1 MKCFTAVPAAPADLP
16 CMAHLSSNSSTRRAG
31 IAAALAWFVLASP
44 AAAQREEAV
53 SKAATLRTA
62 AAGSADVVKRSQ
74 AEAGQ
79 PVVYKPPRRGSPRG
93 RVAGGVRKGNVA
105 LPEPL
110 ALAPDHVA
118 ETISASPSL
127 FWHLDGT
134 PPESARIVF
143 TLIEAGAV
151 APIVERALPLP
162 SAAGIQRVR
171 LADFGV
177 TLERDVEY
185 EWSISLQPAGE
196 DHTSDVVSQKYVR
209 RVDPGEL
216 GGRAPSARAFA
227 EQGLWYDALEALSD
241 AIDHAPGDALLRAQR
256 DSLLRQAG
264 LDAALAQARP

>member
-1 MKCFTAVPAAPADLP
+1 
-16 CMAHLSSNSSTRRAG
+16 MAHLSSKSSARRAG
-31 IAAALAWFVLASP
+31 IAAALAFLVLASP

-53 SKAATLRTA
+53 SKDASLRAAAAT
-62 AAGSADVVKRSQ
+62 SEVVKRSRD
-74 AEAGQ
+74 EAGQ

-93 RVAGGVRKGNVA
+93 RVAGGSRSAIAA

-134 PPESARIVF
+134 PPETARIVF
-143 TLIEAGAV
+143 TLIEASAV
-151 APIVERALPLP
+151 TPIVERQLPLP
-162 SAAGIQRVR
+162 ASAGIQRVR
-171 LADFGV
+171 LADLGI
-177 TLERDVEY
+177 TLDRDVEY
-185 EWSISLQPAGE
+185 EWSISLQPAGD
-196 DHTSDVVSQKYVR
+196 DHTNDVVSQKYLR

-216 GGRAPSARAFA
+216 GGRPPSARAFA

-241 AIDHAPGDALLRAQR
+241 AIDLAPGDVELRAQR

-264 LDAALAQARP
+264 LDAALASAAQAP